1 MVRIGKFTGKEYHVG
16 PKEISECCI
25 NVDEKSE
32 FYKELK
38 EMSYPRP
45 ECQECRGCPEYQ
57 HSEGTSYGEKS
68 KFPTTRVI

>member
-57 HSEGTSYGEKS
+57 HSEGASYAEKP
-68 KFPTTRVI
+68 KLQTT